1 MNLQFQNLFLRLRN
15 FFDIAHQQEEEAAII
30 ESVREGVS
38 FRGAN
43 SWILIF
49 AIFTASL
56 GLNVNSTAVIIG
68 AMLISPLMG
77 PIIGI
82 GLSVGIND
90 FELLKHSYRNLAAAT
105 LISILTATLYFL
117 ITPIDEAQS
126 ELLARTSPTL
136 YDVLIALFGG
146 AAGVVALS
154 MKKGGGNVIP
164 GVAIATALMPPLCTA
179 GYGLAMGN
187 WSYFLGAFYL
197 FFINTVFIC
206 LSTFVGVRLMKFQ
219 YKAMLEAPRLL
230 HLRRSMVAIVI
241 LTLTP
246 AFVLTIGIVRDNFT
260 QRNLRRFVQTE
271 LKQKGTEILSTE
283 LDASTQTLNI
293 VAVGRE
299 IQDSLRQVA
308 VSRMGDYNLSD
319 YTLHLIQGTQ
329 GDSLL
334 AQRIADGN
342 LAGERKQT
350 AEQSARIASLEAS
363 LEPYLRWRGLTRE
376 VAREVAPLFPQVKTL
391 SFAQAMEART
401 DTAEAHRGAYA
412 VITLAPNQRLQPA
425 QVEQLKAWL
434 RSRTK
439 TDSLQIM
446 IATPL
451 Q

>member
-1 MNLQFQNLFLRLRN
+1 MNLQPQDLFLRLRN
-15 FFDIAHQQEEEAAII
+15 FFDLSHQQAEEEAII
-30 ESVREGVS
+30 ESVREGVN

-90 FELLKHSYRNLAAAT
+90 FELLKLSYRNLAAAT
-105 LISILTATLYFL
+105 LISILTATLYFS

-146 AAGVVALS
+146 AAGIVALS

-206 LSTFVGVRLMKFQ
+206 LATFVGVRLMKFQ
-219 YKAMLEAPRLL
+219 YKAQLEPARFLKV
-230 HLRRSMVAIVI
+230 RRYIIALVT

-246 AFVLTIGIVRDNFT
+246 AFILTFGIVRDNLT
-260 QRNLRRFVQTE
+260 QSNLRRFVQTE
-271 LKQKGTEILSTE
+271 LKQRGTEILSTE
-283 LDASTQTLNI
+283 LDEPTQTLNV

-299 IQDSLRQVA
+299 IQDSLRRVA
-308 VSRMGDYNLSD
+308 ISRMDDYNLAD

-334 AQRIADGN
+334 AQRMAGGN
-342 LAGERKQT
+342 HSNERKQV
-350 AEQSARIASLEAS
+350 AEQAARIASLEAS
-363 LEPYLRWRGLTRE
+363 LEPYLRLRGLTKEVSRE
-376 VAREVAPLFPQVKTL
+376 IAPLFPQVKTL

-401 DTAEAHRGAYA
+401 DTVESHRGTYA
-412 VITLAPNQRLQPA
+412 VITLVPNQRLQPA
-425 QVEQLKAWL
+425 QVEQLKGWL

-439 TDSLQIM
+439 TDSLQLM

-451 Q
+451 